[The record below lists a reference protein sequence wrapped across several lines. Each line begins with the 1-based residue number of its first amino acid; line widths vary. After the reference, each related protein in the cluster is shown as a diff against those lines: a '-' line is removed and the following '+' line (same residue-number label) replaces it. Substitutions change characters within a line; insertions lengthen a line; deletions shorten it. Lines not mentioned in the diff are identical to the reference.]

1 MSEPRSM
8 LDAYNDGLG
17 DGLVY
22 ATAVMADM
30 DSKMLRELLAEVNAK
45 RAALRA
51 LNPEGQQS

>member
-45 RAALRA
+45 RAARLA
-51 LNPEGQQS
+51 AQEMGE